1 MTNYNNVNYIIQLQK
16 DIKKLENR
24 IKEFEKQ
31 LNQKFNSLPYYLTNL
46 DEPKLSSF
54 DDWLVDNNSRKQ

>member
-31 LNQKFNSLPYYLTNL
+31 LNTLLFN
-46 DEPKLSSF
+46 
-54 DDWLVDNNSRKQ
+54 